1 MAYGLGIDTGGT
13 YTDAAIYDFDAG
25 DVIATAKSITVKEDL
40 TLGIDGALGQLEPRL
55 LERVEM
61 VSLSTTL
68 ATNACVEGK
77 GGRALLVLIGCDP
90 RVIEWC
96 GAEYGLPPAEEI
108 HFVAG
113 GHDMTGKVVSEPD
126 WQELQARIADVAPRF
141 DAYAVVELWGVR
153 NAEFEIEVGRL
164 IRERTGK
171 PVVCG
176 HEITGELNSLKRA
189 TSALLNAR
197 LLPLTA
203 DFLDAVR
210 ASLARIG
217 LKAPLVIVRGDGSLM
232 AEEFA
237 RTHPVETLLSG
248 PAASVAGGLA
258 LTGERDCLIVDM
270 GGTTS
275 DLAIVR
281 GGQPDMTT
289 EGARVGGWQTGIRS
303 ILIHTV
309 GLGGDSLIR
318 HNQDNGLD
326 IGPRRAAPLSW
337 MASRWPQVL
346 PVLESLQLSY
356 RRHTHSLAE
365 FFYLVV
371 DRPDPADYLPEETAI
386 EQALRGGPLSLEQL
400 ATAVGASIYTLRTE
414 RLEQQGRIMR
424 CGVTPTDVMHLTDE
438 FTGWN
443 RRAAE
448 LGVDILA
455 FQLSMERKELVAR
468 VRTQVKEHLYLAI
481 AEMLLSVEVPHLT
494 GTPEAGPHLR
504 GIAREAFRQNLDDA
518 KPGRLL
524 DLSFRTSATLVGIGA
539 PTHLFLPL
547 VARALQTRFLIPP
560 HAAVAN
566 AVGAVTGHVVAVEE
580 VLIKPE
586 YGAAGID
593 AYFAFATLESRRFV
607 LYDDALAWACAKA
620 EEEALQ
626 TALSRGATDPEVTL
640 EVVLTDAPYASS
652 FQANKAPEE
661 VHGEEGEQGSS
672 EEAEAKPE
680 RLFIESRVKAR
691 AVGRVGAVR

>member
-13 YTDAAIYDFDAG
+13 YTDAAVYDFDAG
-25 DVIATAKSITVKEDL
+25 DVVATTKSITVKEDL
-40 TLGIDGALGQLEPRL
+40 TLGIDGALDQLDPRL

-77 GGRALLVLIGCDP
+77 GGRALLVLIGCDR

-96 GAEYGLPPAEEI
+96 GAEYGLPTADEI
-108 HFVAG
+108 LFVAG
-113 GHDMTGKVVSEPD
+113 GHDMQGKVVAEPD
-126 WQELQARIADVAPRF
+126 WEALRTRIADVAPRF

-153 NAEFEIEVGRL
+153 SAEFEVEAGRV
-164 IRERTGK
+164 IRAGTGR

-232 AEEFA
+232 AEDCA
-237 RTHPVETLLSG
+237 RSHPVETLLSG

-258 LTGERDCLIVDM
+258 LTGERNCLFVDM

-275 DLAIVR
+275 DVAIVR
-281 GGQPDMTT
+281 DGRPDMTT

-337 MASRWPQVL
+337 TTSRWPRVL
-346 PVLESLQLSY
+346 PVLESIHLSY

-371 DRPDPADYLPEETAI
+371 DRPDPDDYLPEEIAI

-400 ATAVGASIYTLRTE
+400 AGAVGASIYTLRTE

-424 CGVTPTDVMHLTDE
+424 CGLTPTDVMHLTDE

-455 FQLSMERKELVAR
+455 FQLSIDRKELIAR
-468 VRTQVKEHLYLAI
+468 VRAQVKEELYLTL
-481 AEMLLSVEVPHLT
+481 AEMLLTEETGLLA
-494 GTPEAGPHLR
+494 GTPEALPHLR
-504 GIAREAFRQNLDDA
+504 AVAREAFRQNLGEA
-518 KPGRLL
+518 KPNRLL

-539 PTHLFLPL
+539 PTHLFLPQ
-547 VARALQTRFLIPP
+547 VARALQTSCIIPP

-586 YGAAGID
+586 YGPAGID
-593 AYFAFATLESRRFV
+593 AYFAFATLESSRFGC
-607 LYDDALAWACAKA
+607 YEDALAWAEAKVT
-620 EEEALQ
+620 EEALH
-626 TALSRGATDPEVTL
+626 TARARGATDPEVT
-640 EVVLTDAPYASS
+640 VDVALTDAPYASS
-652 FQANKAPEE
+652 FQADSSDPE
-661 VHGEEGEQGSS
+661 
-672 EEAEAKPE
+672 ADAKPE

-691 AVGRVGAVR
+691 AIGRVGS